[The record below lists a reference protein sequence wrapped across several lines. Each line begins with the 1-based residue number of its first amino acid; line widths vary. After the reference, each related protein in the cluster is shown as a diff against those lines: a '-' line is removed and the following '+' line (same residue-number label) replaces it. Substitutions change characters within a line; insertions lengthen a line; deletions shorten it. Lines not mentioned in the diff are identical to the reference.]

1 MAHGFKSGGR
11 KPGSKNKKTSELK
24 AEQERLVERVS
35 EMIGEPFEGD
45 AHALLVLIY
54 KDQTR
59 DISLRLDAAKAAI
72 RFEKPALGA
81 VETGPEVLERYVARV
96 PVKSENTEA
105 WQQQHG
111 LPTIQ

>member
-11 KPGSKNKKTSELK
+11 KPGSKNRRTRELESEQIK
-24 AEQERLVERVS
+24 LVDRIS
-35 EMIGEPFEGD
+35 EIISDPFDGD
-45 AHALLVLIY
+45 AHALLVCIY
-54 KDQTR
+54 KDQSR

-96 PVKSENTEA
+96 PVKSETTEA

-111 LPTIQ
+111 LQVLQ